1 MNERFNYRF
10 ELRRPMALIPSRFYQ
25 INPVLTD
32 KLSTISAKEFKFS
45 AMLTNYPWNYMIE
58 ENGTVLGSQIG
69 IYIMWLKERGGWMS
83 PVYIGKAVDNSFR
96 NEAFKEHKQTIYNRS
111 WQRYGKQSISKGGS
125 YYMSFLYAD
134 NLRTDEKQKP
144 LPTLKQRKEIA
155 TCEDTLI
162 IMAALRSEKLM
173 NSKSTNLNFSIL
185 GSPAMGWDVKD
196 EKYSKHKTH
205 IRNAKALL
213 DGIGAEVYRNK
224 NGRRILDP
232 NDWNFTGFY
241 TPNDTMREKM
251 REAIFVDDSGDLCD

>member
-1 MNERFNYRF
+1 
-10 ELRRPMALIPSRFYQ
+10 
-25 INPVLTD
+25 
-32 KLSTISAKEFKFS
+32 
-45 AMLTNYPWNYMIE
+45 
-58 ENGTVLGSQIG
+58 
-69 IYIMWLKERGGWMS
+69 
-83 PVYIGKAVDNSFR
+83 
-96 NEAFKEHKQTIYNRS
+96 
-111 WQRYGKQSISKGGS
+111 
-125 YYMSFLYAD
+125 MSFLYAD
-134 NLRTDEKQKP
+134 SLRTDEKQKP
-144 LPTLKQRKEIA
+144 LPTQEQRKEIS

-173 NSKSTNLNFSIL
+173 NSKSTKLNFSIL
-185 GSPAMGWDVKD
+185 GSPAMGWDVGD